1 MSTIG
6 YNFYIFNMDEY
17 IICQL
22 LRICAFVITKEL
34 GGTIGIV

>member
-17 IICQL
+17 DLPVTGNIS
-22 LRICAFVITKEL
+22 FVIAKEL